1 MFFEYNLVFVFMYY
15 FKRVVG
21 FKFMIVNL
29 LDYFGIEKNDFF
41 LFVFLFGIF
50 ERFYLYLFYK

>member
-1 MFFEYNLVFVFMYY
+1 MYY